1 MKLLSILFTLL
12 LVILVATFAV
22 TNTGTVD
29 IDLLVTRFEKVD
41 VSLALIIAFAAGALA
56 GVVAGTAIM
65 LRLKRANAR
74 LDRELK
80 AAELKTRESH

>member
-12 LVILVATFAV
+12 LVVLVANFAV
-22 TNTGTVD
+22 TNTETVN
-29 IDLLVTRFEKVD
+29 INLLLVRFKDVD
-41 VSLALIIAFAAGALA
+41 VSLALTLAFAAGVLA
-56 GVVAGTAIM
+56 GIIAGSAII
-65 LRLKRANAR
+65 LRLKRTNAR